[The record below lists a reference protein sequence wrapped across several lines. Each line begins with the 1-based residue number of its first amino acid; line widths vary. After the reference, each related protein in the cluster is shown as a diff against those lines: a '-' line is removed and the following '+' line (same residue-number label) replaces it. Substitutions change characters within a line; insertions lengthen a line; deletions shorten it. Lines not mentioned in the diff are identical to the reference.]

1 MALSGLQIQKLLPG
15 TNCKECGSSTCMA
28 FAMKLAAKKANLSE
42 CPYASDEAIQVLGA
56 ASEPPVKGV
65 KIGTEVIS
73 SLGEETVLYRHEKT
87 FVNKPVI
94 AINMDEGS
102 DLSLAEKIKNY
113 RPVRVGE
120 ELFIG
125 AVAVTQKREKSNLRF
140 GEGNREQSFADYCAA
155 VYKSTKLP
163 LIIRAKDLLSLDKA
177 SLAVAGSKS
186 VLSIQLVMNSEQ
198 LALNSEQLTMSS
210 EQLAMN
216 MAEIA
221 RRDGQVLAVTALDVD
236 GIFEITTKLKESGV
250 NDLLIEFNTFSLCE
264 SFQTNSIARKAAL
277 KKNLKALGYATL
289 KFINTGNEMENAIAA
304 VTEIDKYGGIV
315 VLPDFDPALL
325 ITLFTLR
332 QNIYTDP
339 QKPIQ
344 VEPKLYA
351 IGEPD
356 RNSPIFV
363 TTNFSLTY
371 FMVSGEI
378 ENSGIS
384 AWLIIPECEGFSVL
398 TAWAAGKFSG
408 ASIAKFI
415 KEIELEKHVDTREI
429 VIPGYVAQIS
439 GELEENLNGFKVLVG
454 PGEASDLESFIKNV
468 LIKK

>member
-28 FAMKLAAKKANLSE
+28 FAMKLAAKKAMLSE
-42 CPYASDEAIQVLGA
+42 CPYASDEAKQVLGA

-65 KIGTEVIS
+65 KIGSQTIS
-73 SLGEETVLYRHEKT
+73 ALGEETVMYRHEKT

-102 DLSLAEKIKNY
+102 DLSIAEKIKNY

-125 AVAVTQKREKSNLRF
+125 AIAVTQKSSDKQ
-140 GEGNREQSFADYCAA
+140 GFADFCAA
-155 VYKSTKLP
+155 VYKKANLP
-163 LIIRAKDLLSLDKA
+163 LIIRANDIASLDKA
-177 SLAVAGSKS
+177 SMAVSGSKS
-186 VLSIQLVMNSEQ
+186 VLCMSI
-198 LALNSEQLTMSS
+198 MS
-210 EQLAMN
+210 
-216 MAEIA
+216 AEESVEEAAKIA
-221 RRDGQVLAVTALDVD
+221 ARDNQVLAVTAPDVD
-236 GIFEITTKLKESGV
+236 SIFNITTKLKEGGF
-250 NDLLIEFNTFSLCE
+250 NDLLIEFKTHSLCE
-264 SFQTNSIARKAAL
+264 NFQTNSIARKAAL
-277 KKNLKALGYATL
+277 KKNIKALGYAAL
-289 KFINTGNEMENAIAA
+289 KFINTGNEMEDTIAA
-304 VTEIDKYGGIV
+304 VTEIDKFGGIV
-315 VLPDFDPALL
+315 VLPGFDPAQL

-356 RNSPIFV
+356 RKSPVFV

-371 FMVSGEI
+371 FMVSGEV

-415 KEIELEKHVDTREI
+415 KEIELEKQVDTREI

-439 GELEENLNGFKVLVG
+439 GELEENLSGFKVLVG
-454 PGEASDLESFIKNV
+454 PGEAADLESFIKNV

>member
-28 FAMKLAAKKANLSE
+28 FAMKLAAKKAMLVE
-42 CPYASDEAIQVLGA
+42 CPHASDEAKQILGA

-65 KIGTEVIS
+65 KIGAEIVS
-73 SLGEETVLYRHEKT
+73 PLGEETVMYRHEKT

-94 AINMDEGS
+94 AVNMDEGS
-102 DLSLAEKIKNY
+102 DLAIAAKIKEY

-120 ELFIG
+120 ELFVG
-125 AVAVTQKREKSNLRF
+125 AIAVTQK
-140 GEGNREQSFADYCAA
+140 GESFADYCAK
-155 VYKSTKLP
+155 VYEKTKLP
-163 LIIRAKDLLSLDKA
+163 LILRAKDIASLDKA
-177 SLAVAGSKS
+177 SAAVAGSHS
-186 VLSIQLVMNSEQ
+186 VLSGVTAE
-198 LALNSEQLTMSS
+198 
-210 EQLAMN
+210 
-216 MAEIA
+216 MAEQAVKIA
-221 RRDGQVLAVTALDVD
+221 QRDNQVLAVTAPDVD
-236 GIFEITTKLKESGV
+236 GIHDLTAKIKAGGF
-250 NDLLIEFNTFSLCE
+250 NDLLIEFQTHSLSE
-264 SFQTNSIARKAAL
+264 TFQTNSIARKAAL
-277 KKNLKALGYATL
+277 KNSVKPLGYASL
-289 KFINTGNEMENAIAA
+289 RFIDTGNGMDDTVAA
-304 VTEIDKYGGIV
+304 ATEIDKFGGVV
-315 VLPDFDPALL
+315 VLPSFDPAQL
-325 ITLFTLR
+325 ITLLTLR

-356 RNSPIFV
+356 KKSPIFV

-371 FMVSGEI
+371 FLVSGEI

-384 AWLIIPECEGFSVL
+384 AWLVIPECEGFSVL

-415 KEIELEKHVDTREI
+415 KEIDLESQVETRGI

-439 GELEENLNGFKVLVG
+439 GELEENLPGFKVLVG
-454 PGEASDLESFIKNV
+454 PGEAADMESFIKNV
-468 LIKK
+468 LTKK